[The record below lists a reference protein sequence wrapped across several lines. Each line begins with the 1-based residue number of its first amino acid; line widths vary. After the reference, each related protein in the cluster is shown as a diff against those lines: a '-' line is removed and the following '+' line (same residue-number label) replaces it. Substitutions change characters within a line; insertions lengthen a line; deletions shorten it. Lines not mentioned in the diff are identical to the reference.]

1 MLVGDDQYAIRQTL
15 DAAIDRASGV
25 RVIAFSGRLGRIDVM
40 AELMAGSLPT
50 RSAVGGKQQVEAL
63 FSEMADARTRGVS
76 LVVVVEDAD
85 FASVQSL
92 ESLRMACEAFATSMI
107 TVRIVLL
114 GGHFLT
120 HLLTQPRLTALSSR
134 VASQFNF

>member
-1 MLVGDDQYAIRQTL
+1 MLVGDDQHALRQAL
-15 DAAIDRASGV
+15 DAAIDRASAI

-40 AELMAGSLPT
+40 AELMAGSMPT
-50 RSAVGGKQQVEAL
+50 RSPVGGKGQVEAM
-63 FSEMADARTRGVS
+63 FREMADARTRGVS

-92 ESLRMACEAFATSMI
+92 ESLRMACETFASRVI
-107 TVRIVLL
+107 DVRIVLL

-120 HLLTQPRLTALSSR
+120 YLLTQPRLRAFTSR
-134 VASQFNF
+134 VGSQFNL